1 MVIQDLIGE
10 IREDVAVQFAAR
22 QIEYEAFRET
32 IKRAPGSSSA
42 AQDIIDQHA
51 SGILSLWPRASS
63 EIRKE
68 WRERLS
74 RSMRGDLPESE
85 ISNIATLI
93 RAEVSGRASGRGDAL
108 ARAVAAARAFAG
120 RYGRHVARARVMH
133 SAGVQ
138 AVEAYEHWRA
148 AVGTLWLAGASAD
161 KSRDEYFAQTAYL
174 VLIRMLMVRVLEDKN
189 LTPRVFTNGGAALWF
204 RQVEPHYFNL
214 AQGRSAARF

>member
-1 MVIQDLIGE
+1 
-10 IREDVAVQFAAR
+10 
-22 QIEYEAFRET
+22 
-32 IKRAPGSSSA
+32 
-42 AQDIIDQHA
+42 
-51 SGILSLWPRASS
+51 
-63 EIRKE
+63 
-68 WRERLS
+68 
-74 RSMRGDLPESE
+74 MRGDLPESE

-148 AVGTLWLAGASAD
+148 AIGTLLLAGASAD
-161 KSRDEYFAQTAYL
+161 KSRDEYFAQSAHL

-189 LTPRVFTNGGAALWF
+189 LTPRVFANGGAALWF

-214 AQGRSAARF
+214 AQGRSAARFLEIAYENAQSTYAHFYGDHRVFDWYVPDRITVIRVLHRLAGFDLSAMDRDIVGTIY